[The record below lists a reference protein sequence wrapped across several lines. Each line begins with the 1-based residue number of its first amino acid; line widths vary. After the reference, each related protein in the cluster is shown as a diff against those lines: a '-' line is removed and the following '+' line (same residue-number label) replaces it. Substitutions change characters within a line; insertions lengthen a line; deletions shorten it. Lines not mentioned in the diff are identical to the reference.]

1 MDNIVSNYSF
11 SYSPK
16 VANYQQYLIFGVTAT
31 EVEVD
36 ILTGQ
41 HIVKRMD
48 VIEDTGDSIN
58 PILDVG
64 QAEGALVMGLGFFTT
79 EEIINNSVGKILTN
93 RTWNYYV
100 PGPKDIPVDFR
111 IKFPSNNPNPTGVL
125 KSKCM
130 IYFFYNIK
138 FYCFFCSNF

>member
-1 MDNIVSNYSF
+1 MAD
-11 SYSPK
+11 
-16 VANYQQYLIFGVTAT
+16 YQEYVIYGVTAT

-41 HIVKRMD
+41 HLVHRMD

-64 QAEGALVMGLGFFTT
+64 QVEGALVMGLGYFTS
-79 EEIINNSVGKILTN
+79 EEIISDSLGKTLTN

-111 IKFPSNNPNPTGVL
+111 IKFPQNDPNPTGVL
-125 KSKCM
+125 NAKCKKCKKIKS
-130 IYFFYNIK
+130 IRRNY
-138 FYCFFCSNF
+138 